1 MRKLQTLTLA
11 LIFCFITVAPI
22 ARVSAVKH
30 KRNDKT
36 YAPGEIIVKL
46 RQDAP
51 ELQFADSF
59 ERETAIGLMTS
70 ERSSQSRARAVEP
83 IIGIKA
89 NRRIEKL
96 ISERGLDRTF
106 LLKLDPDADIEAAIS
121 ALRLRDD
128 VEYAEPNYLIT
139 LGSVIPNDPRFFDQW
154 GLKNFGFS
162 IDDIPS
168 TIDADIKISEA
179 WDITTGS
186 PDVIVAVT
194 DTGVDINHPDL
205 AQNIYTNTREIP
217 GNKIDDDQNGYVDD
231 VHGFNVA
238 DMNGD
243 VTDIVGHGTQISG
256 IIAAQMGNNVGIAG
270 VAQSKILPVRF
281 FKRTGPNPA
290 EYDATITEAAR
301 ALIYSVAAGA
311 SIINASWRSLLSSD
325 SVDEEQARA
334 LEDAVNVTNDA
345 GVLLVSIAG
354 NEGYN
359 NDFTKVYPG
368 AFGLPNQIVVGASN
382 YNDEIWR
389 STFFPFEV
397 RSGFGPKNVT
407 IAAPGVAI
415 MSTAAHGNCE
425 LCSTSGDP
433 GDWYARGD
441 GTSLSAAFVSGVAA
455 LVKSKYPNDNAM
467 YLKQRITN
475 GADMLD
481 GLRPYVL
488 SGGRLNAF
496 GALTA
501 QVEEIIITPPVFT
514 KAKVKGGGAKLNLF
528 GTGIQAG
535 ARVVI
540 GTTSY
545 AASPKSDDRT
555 KLLAKVPKNTFPRG
569 VSVSVKLR
577 NPDGG
582 TSQAITITR

>member
-1 MRKLQTLTLA
+1 M
-11 LIFCFITVAPI
+11 IFCFIAIAPL
-22 ARVSAVKH
+22 ARVSAVKQ
-30 KRNDKT
+30 KRNNT
-36 YAPGEIIVKL
+36 IYAPGEIIVKL
-46 RQDAP
+46 KQDAP
-51 ELQFADSF
+51 ELQFADSL
-59 ERETAIGLMTS
+59 ERETAIALMTG
-70 ERSSQSRARAVEP
+70 ERSSESRARTVEP
-83 IIGIKA
+83 IVQIKA
-89 NRRIEKL
+89 NKRIAKI
-96 ISERGLDRTF
+96 ISDRGLDRTF
-106 LLKLDPDADIEAAIS
+106 LLKLDPDADVESAIS

-128 VEYAEPNYLIT
+128 VEYAEPNYRIT
-139 LGSVIPNDPRFFDQW
+139 LGSIIPNDPRFFDQW
-154 GLKNFGFS
+154 GLKNFGFN
-162 IDDIPS
+162 IDNNLS

-217 GNKIDDDQNGYVDD
+217 NNKIDDDQNGYVDD

-243 VTDIVGHGTQISG
+243 VTDIVGHGTEVSG

-281 FKRTGPNPA
+281 FKRTGPSPA
-290 EYDATITEAAR
+290 EYEATITEAAR

-311 SIINASWRSLLSSD
+311 SIINASWRSLISDDSDD
-325 SVDEEQARA
+325 SVDEQKT
-334 LEDAVNVTNDA
+334 LEEAVNVTNDA

-354 NEGYN
+354 NEGFN

-368 AFGLPNQIVVGASN
+368 AFGLPNQIVVAASN

-389 STFFPFEV
+389 SIFFPFEV
-397 RSGFGPKNVT
+397 KSGFGPKNVA

-415 MSTAAHGNCE
+415 MSTAAHGNCA

-467 YLKQRITN
+467 YLKRRITD
-475 GADMLD
+475 GADVRD
-481 GLRPYVL
+481 GLRPYVS

-496 GALTA
+496 GALT
-501 QVEEIIITPPVFT
+501 VEVEIIITPPVLT
-514 KAKVKGGGAKLNLF
+514 KAKVKGGGAKLNLY

-535 ARVVI
+535 ARAII
-540 GTTSY
+540 GTTSH
-545 AASPKSDDRT
+545 AANPKNDDRT
-555 KLLAKVPKNTFPRG
+555 QLLAKVPKSTFPRG
-569 VSVSVKLR
+569 VPVSVKLR